1 MVTLTDQ
8 SIENDFIEDLR
19 SAIEAANGSNKKFQL
34 LSLVCTK
41 SDVNCKYTIAE
52 LMKMFPV
59 TRH

>member
-1 MVTLTDQ
+1 
-8 SIENDFIEDLR
+8 
-19 SAIEAANGSNKKFQL
+19 
-34 LSLVCTK
+34 LVCTK